1 VGLRFADF
9 FSLPP
14 ALKFARRDTF
24 FFVPL
29 V

>member
-9 FSLPP
+9 FILTAEGQFS
-14 ALKFARRDTF
+14 RRDTF
-24 FFVPL
+24 FFAPL